1 MGKVLTNTSIV
12 KCAHNGKVKP
22 TNTQSVLK
30 VNGDDVLVGSL
41 EGNIP
46 SIPNPNSCTQQPIPA
61 PPPINI
67 PCTVIVTQNP
77 GGTSQV
83 LKVNG
88 VAVLIDTATGTTQGK
103 PTNTWSVKGAEQ
115 QVLQTD

>member
-22 TNTQSVLK
+22 TNTQLVLK

-46 SIPNPNSCTQQPIPA
+46 SVPDPNSCTQQPIPA

-67 PCTVIVTQNP
+67 PCTVIVTQNS
-77 GGTSQV
+77 GGISKV

-88 VAVLIDTATGTTQGK
+88 SAVLLDTATGTTEGK
-103 PTNTWSVKGAEQ
+103 PINTWSVKSSEQ
-115 QVLQTD
+115 QVLQAD

>member
-1 MGKVLTNTSIV
+1 MGKVLTKISSV
-12 KCAHNGKVKP
+12 QCLHKGKVDP
-22 TNTQSVLK
+22 TNIQSVLK

-41 EGNIP
+41 KGTI
-46 SIPNPNSCTQQPIPA
+46 SACIQQPIPA

-88 VAVLIDTATGTTQGK
+88 VEVLIDTATGTTQGK
-103 PTNTWSVKGAEQ
+103 PTNTWSVKSAEQ